1 MLPISETFNADTVT
15 NAIAPL
21 YAAHVLVG
29 PRPAAPLG
37 YQDIAGQNILI
48 MRTDNIVVG
57 HRTARAQAV
66 DALHH
71 DTLIA
76 AVGGDVALLNP
87 SVVERAKQ

>member
-1 MLPISETFNADTVT
+1 MDAGT
-15 NAIAPL
+15 NTIAPRD
-21 YAAHVLVG
+21 AAHVLVG

-37 YQDIAGQNILI
+37 YQDLAGQNIHI

-57 HRTARAQAV
+57 DRTARGQAV